1 MEATS
6 DLWCSLR
13 PWGALYPPES
23 KKPEAL
29 SPRQPVVF
37 PQLALPHQGG
47 GSSLRR
53 GLAVVETA
61 PNARTPRPASQPAL
75 GGQGSSP
82 GLAAVLRAETLPS
95 SSVSEAR
102 TALAEGP
109 AAFLG
114 DFWPR
119 SWATGFPEA
128 ARAVGF
134 PVWLAFLVF
143 AYGERGNRHRGMAQR
158 PKARTTPAPGSTTSQ
173 PREVGH
179 TASCPA
185 RWSCTGQLP
194 SQRGGCVCVCMVGG
208 QRSLRCGSQDPAGL
222 LSSEQL
228 SAVTLPRLR
237 ISAYFC

>member
-75 GGQGSSP
+75 GAGAPHQ
-82 GLAAVLRAETLPS
+82 A
-95 SSVSEAR
+95 
-102 TALAEGP
+102 
-109 AAFLG
+109 
-114 DFWPR
+114 WPR
-119 SWATGFPEA
+119 SSGPRHCPPPQFPRPGRHWP
-128 ARAVGF
+128 RAPQPSWVTSGRGAG
-134 PVWLAFLVF
+134 PRASRRQHEPWGSPSGWLSWSLPT
-143 AYGERGNRHRGMAQR
+143 GNRGTDTGVWPSDQKQGPHLLPAPPR
-158 PKARTTPAPGSTTSQ
+158 PSPGRSGALPPALHGGAAPGSC
-173 PREVGH
+173 PRSGV
-179 TASCPA
+179 AV
-185 RWSCTGQLP
+185 
-194 SQRGGCVCVCMVGG
+194 CVCVWWGV
-208 QRSLRCGSQDPAGL
+208 
-222 LSSEQL
+222 
-228 SAVTLPRLR
+228 SA
-237 ISAYFC
+237 A